1 MQYIYLLI
9 HFRKEQS
16 MDCWKLV
23 ASAIGQADRVLL
35 YGPPGTG
42 KTFVAATNKVG
53 YNMEGEPNVYQI
65 TMTEDTASANLEGF
79 YKPNSSGGFEWHD
92 GIAIQAW
99 RKGARLVVN
108 EIDHASPDAM
118 TFLHAILDDK
128 QIAQLT
134 LNNDNKETVKPKA
147 GFTVIATTNSDP
159 DSLPM
164 ALKDRFP
171 VKILVDKIHPAALQV
186 FPKSWHKVIEDTSLT
201 EDIDIRLSIRSWKEF
216 FDLIQNGVDKETAAY
231 LVFGNRGEE
240 LLDAVMLTDD
250 INFNEIKV
258 KDEEE

>member
-1 MQYIYLLI
+1 
-9 HFRKEQS
+9 
-16 MDCWKLV
+16 MDCWQLV
-23 ASAIGQADRVLL
+23 AGAIGNSDRILL

-42 KTFVAATNKVG
+42 KTFAAATNKIG
-53 YNMEGEPNVYQI
+53 YNVEGDPNVYQI

-99 RKGARLVVN
+99 RTGARLVVN

-118 TFLHAILDDK
+118 TFLHAIMDDK
-128 QIAQLT
+128 HIAQLT
-134 LNNDNKETVKPKA
+134 LNNDNKETVKPAK
-147 GFTVIATTNSDP
+147 GFTVIATTNADP

-171 VKILVDKIHPAALQV
+171 VKIHVDTIHPAALAP
-186 FPKSWHKVIEDTSLT
+186 FPKSWHQVISDTSLS

-216 FDLIQNGVDKETAAY
+216 FDGLQII
-231 LVFGNRGEE
+231 R
-240 LLDAVMLTDD
+240 
-250 INFNEIKV
+250 
-258 KDEEE
+258 

>member
-1 MQYIYLLI
+1 
-9 HFRKEQS
+9 

-23 ASAIGQADRVLL
+23 ANAIGNADRILL

-42 KTFVAATNKVG
+42 KTFAAATNKIG
-53 YNMEGEPNVYQI
+53 YRKDGEPNVYQI

-99 RKGARLVVN
+99 RTGGRLVVN

-118 TFLHAILDDK
+118 TFLHAIMDDK

-134 LNNDNKETVKPKA
+134 LNNDNKETVRPKP
-147 GFTVIATTNSDP
+147 GFNVIATTNSDP

-171 VKILVDKIHPAALQV
+171 VKIHVDSIHPSALSI
-186 FPKSWHKVIEDTSLT
+186 FPSAWHETIEDTSLSK
-201 EDIDIRLSIRSWKEF
+201 DIDIRLSIRSWKEL
-216 FDLIQNGVDKETAAY
+216 FDLISKGIDKETAAQ
-231 LVFGNRGEE
+231 LVFGTRGTD
-240 LLDAVMLTDD
+240 LLEAIMLSDD
-250 INFNEIKV
+250 MNIDSV
-258 KDEEE
+258 KLKNEEE

>member
-1 MQYIYLLI
+1 
-9 HFRKEQS
+9 
-16 MDCWKLV
+16 MDCWQLV
-23 ASAIGQADRVLL
+23 AGAIGNADRILL

-42 KTFVAATNKVG
+42 KTFAAATNKIG
-53 YNMEGEPNVYQI
+53 YNMEGDPNVYQI

-99 RKGARLVVN
+99 RQGARLVVN

-118 TFLHAILDDK
+118 TFMHAIMDDK
-128 QIAQLT
+128 HIAQLT
-134 LNNDNKETVKPKA
+134 LNNDNKETVRPAK
-147 GFTVIATTNSDP
+147 GFTVIATTNADP

-171 VKILVDKIHPAALQV
+171 VKIHVDTIHPAALAP
-186 FPKSWHKVIEDTSLT
+186 FPKSWHQVISDTSLS

-216 FDLIQNGVDKETAAY
+216 FDLSRKGIDKEIAAY
-231 LVFGNRGEE
+231 LIFGSRGEE
-240 LLDAVMLTDD
+240 LLEAILLSDD
-250 INFNEIKV
+250 NTFNDLEKIQN
-258 KDEEE
+258 EEE